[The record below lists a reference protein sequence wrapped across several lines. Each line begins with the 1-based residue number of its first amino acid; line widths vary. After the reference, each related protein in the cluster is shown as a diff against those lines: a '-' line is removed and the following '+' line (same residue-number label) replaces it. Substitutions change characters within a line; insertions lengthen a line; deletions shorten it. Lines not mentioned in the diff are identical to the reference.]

1 MWTYTMTGINIPAKK
16 TQASN
21 ATQTPNSSVSS
32 SPRYTYNAALD
43 TFASNNADSAAQG
56 KKVVDSF
63 MGMLEA
69 LLSSPKR
76 R

>member
-1 MWTYTMTGINIPAKK
+1 MTGINIPAKK

-21 ATQTPNSSVSS
+21 STQTANTSVSS
-32 SPRYTYNAALD
+32 SPRYGYNAALD
-43 TFASNNADSAAQG
+43 TFTPNNADSTAQG

-69 LLSSPKR
+69 LLSPPKGR
-76 R
+76 